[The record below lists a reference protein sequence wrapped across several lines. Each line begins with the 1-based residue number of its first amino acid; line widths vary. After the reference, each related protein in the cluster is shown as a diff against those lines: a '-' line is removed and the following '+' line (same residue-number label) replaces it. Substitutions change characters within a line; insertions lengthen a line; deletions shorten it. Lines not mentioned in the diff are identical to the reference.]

1 MWSGVNCLVA
11 GVLHWACNMQ
21 SYENPLPVMNLQV
34 HLSQMHMQV
43 LDWMH
48 LLIQM
53 CVDFSLE
60 AASESKGLVQVS
72 FKMHCRPGWWAS
84 LTCLGRKEMRNSS
97 TRSKKSE
104 NFWQSADESCGGA
117 CGSSLTTRLLGKH
130 ARKMATFIYWCP
142 QSVYI
147 SFETQVIRLACLL
160 PLLTNL
166 SSLQCKAP

>member
-21 SYENPLPVMNLQV
+21 SYGNPLPVMNLQV

-72 FKMHCRPGWWAS
+72 FKMHC
-84 LTCLGRKEMRNSS
+84 
-97 TRSKKSE
+97 
-104 NFWQSADESCGGA
+104 
-117 CGSSLTTRLLGKH
+117 
-130 ARKMATFIYWCP
+130 
-142 QSVYI
+142 
-147 SFETQVIRLACLL
+147 
-160 PLLTNL
+160 
-166 SSLQCKAP
+166 

>member
-34 HLSQMHMQV
+34 HISHKC
-43 LDWMH
+43 
-48 LLIQM
+48 I
-53 CVDFSLE
+53 CSYKYFVDFSLE
-60 AASESKGLVQVS
+60 AASESKDLVQVS
-72 FKMHCRPGWWAS
+72 LKMHCWPGWWAS
-84 LTCLGRKEMRNSS
+84 LTCLGRKEIRDSS

-104 NFWQSADESCGGA
+104 TLWKSADESCGGA
-117 CGSSLTTRLLGKH
+117 CGSSLTTRLLGKC
-130 ARKMATFIYWCP
+130 ARKMAMCTVAL
-142 QSVYI
+142 SVYI